1 MLTTAPSTLSPG
13 DLRIW
18 ENKVPFWATGTDS
31 LMAHL
36 LGAAAGLLDPLL
48 DLLLLLGAH
57 KRLEPRLD
65 VQRAVLA
72 QLLRTNRIL

>member
-1 MLTTAPSTLSPG
+1 MT
-13 DLRIW
+13 
-18 ENKVPFWATGTDS
+18 
-31 LMAHL
+31 HL
-36 LGAAAGLLDPLL
+36 LGAAAGFLDLLL

-72 QLLRTNRIL
+72 QLLRMNKAL